1 MGRSSVFQLP
11 MSALAILPQ
20 SIEKVLFGLISE
32 GKHQLGWYTNQPYSG
47 EVGWILILLRLQ

>member
-1 MGRSSVFQLP
+1 